1 MYLMYVDE
9 SGDCGLVNSPT
20 RYFILSG
27 LIVHETRWRDC
38 LDRLTRFRLYLRQRY
53 SIHLREELHAAE
65 LVSRPGL
72 LARLKRSDRLAVI
85 RAFANQLAAMRDFSM
100 ISIVVDKA
108 GKPRDYDVFAN
119 AWTAI
124 VRRFEAALTDR
135 GLSGSPNAEDQG
147 FILCDS
153 TDAGKLMF
161 LLRSL
166 HQYQPLPD
174 AKGGGVVADRA
185 RRQYVI
191 EDACHLDSE
200 HSYFVQAVDLV
211 AFLLYQKL
219 APSRYMKK
227 RQAYNYFGH
236 LQSIAYQTAARGE
249 SDGVIYV

>member
-20 RYFILSG
+20 RYFVLSG

-38 LDRLTRFRLYLRQRY
+38 LARLTRFRHYLRQRY
-53 SIHLREELHAAE
+53 DLNLRDEFHAGD
-65 LVSRPGL
+65 LIFRPGA
-72 LARLKRSDRLAVI
+72 LARLKRSDRLAMI
-85 RAFANQLAAMRDFSM
+85 RAYANQLATMPDLSL
-100 ISIVVDKA
+100 ISVVVDKQS
-108 GKPRDYDVFAN
+108 KPRGYDVFGS

-135 GLSGSPNAEDQG
+135 ALPGSFREEDQG

-153 TDAGKLMF
+153 TDAAKLML
-161 LLRSL
+161 LLRSM
-166 HQYQPLPD
+166 HHYEPLPD
-174 AKGGGVVADRA
+174 AKGAEVVADSA

-191 EDACHLDSE
+191 EDACHLDSA
-200 HSYFVQAVDLV
+200 HSYFIQAADLA

-219 APSRYMKK
+219 APSRYIKK

-236 LQSIAYQTAARGE
+236 LKPIACRATGRWE